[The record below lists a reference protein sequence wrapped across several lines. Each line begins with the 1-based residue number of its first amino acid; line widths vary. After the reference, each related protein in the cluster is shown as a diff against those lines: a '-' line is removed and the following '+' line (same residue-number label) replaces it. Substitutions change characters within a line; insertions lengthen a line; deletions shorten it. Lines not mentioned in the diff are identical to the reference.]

1 MLYPGYHWWRA
12 RRHGADFGAWA
23 GSWGCGPS
31 FSRAWEERHAS
42 GERFADV
49 GGGGFGVRRPLR
61 YLAFKLD
68 LDEHQVAELAKI
80 LSELKTERAQAEVDS
95 RRTLAGFADAVGGE
109 HFDES
114 RAREAGG
121 LRVGTAE
128 RLRDAVIRALSRIHT
143 VLDAEQRERLA
154 YLIRTG
160 TRTICAKGG
169 GARARRPLRH
179 PGERANHL
187 HRRPFDPHARRAR
200 GAARI
205 GRRESTRRRTPL
217 SRVSPPSAAQPW

>member
-12 RRHGADFGAWA
+12 RRHAADCGAWA

-31 FSRAWEERHAS
+31 FSRTWEERRAS
-42 GERFADV
+42 GERFADA
-49 GGGGFGVRRPLR
+49 GGGAFGVRRPLR

-95 RRTLAGFADAVGGE
+95 RRTLAGFDDAVGSE

-114 RAREAGG
+114 RAREAGA
-121 LRVGTAE
+121 LRVSTAE
-128 RLRDAVIRALSRIHT
+128 RLRDAVVKALSRIHT

-154 YLIRTG
+154 YLLRTG
-160 TRTICAKGG
+160 TLAI
-169 GARARRPLRH
+169 
-179 PGERANHL
+179 
-187 HRRPFDPHARRAR
+187 
-200 GAARI
+200 
-205 GRRESTRRRTPL
+205 
-217 SRVSPPSAAQPW
+217 